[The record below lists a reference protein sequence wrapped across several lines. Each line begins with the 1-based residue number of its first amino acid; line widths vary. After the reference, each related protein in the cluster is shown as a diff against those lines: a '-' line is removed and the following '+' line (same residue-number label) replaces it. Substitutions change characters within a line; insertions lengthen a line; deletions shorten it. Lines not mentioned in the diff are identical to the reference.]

1 MEGGNVMKISYTL
14 RLPEELR
21 SKIKEEAGRSDM
33 SVNQYILYT
42 LTKEVSYQEATAALK
57 ERIQKAPSRAYAL
70 NLLKSLVPD
79 IPPLEE
85 DKSIT
90 AKG

>member
-1 MEGGNVMKISYTL
+1 MKTAYTL

-21 SKIKEEAGRSDM
+21 SKIKEEARQSDM

-42 LTKEVSYQEATAALK
+42 LTKEVSYKEATAILK
-57 ERIQKAPSRAYAL
+57 ERIQKAPSRADAL
-70 NLLKSLVPD
+70 KLLESLVPD

-85 DKSIT
+85 DKIIT
-90 AKG
+90 ARD